1 MEAVAM
7 VDEIEGKLELDR
19 LAYVLVKMYQG
30 LE

>member
-7 VDEIEGKLELDR
+7 LDDIEGKLELDR
-19 LAYVLVKMYQG
+19 LAHVLGKTYQG